1 MNFVFYR
8 DKVVASTS
16 GHTIGFKKGE
26 PTHVP
31 PDAIKDVIAAGG
43 IPEDEQFD
51 PDAKPESTDPAEPTD
66 PVERQKAIFAAF
78 NAISKRGRREDFTAG
93 GTPHQK
99 ALAAELGWPL
109 QAKERDAAWVDFNN
123 IGKSE

>member
-1 MNFVFYR
+1 MKFIFFR
-8 DKVVASTS
+8 DKTVASTS

-31 PDAIKDVIAAGG
+31 PEAIKDVIAAGG
-43 IPEDEQFD
+43 VPEDEEFD
-51 PDAKPESTDPAEPTD
+51 PDPKPEGVIEPSD
-66 PVERQKAIFAAF
+66 PVERQAAIFKAF
-78 NAISKRGRREDFTAG
+78 ETIVKRGRREDHTAG

-109 QAKERDAAWVDFNN
+109 QAKERDAAWVAFNN